1 MKKVWLIPLGL
12 FLAYGCD
19 AADEIEAK
27 IDCRSVCNRYS
38 ECFDDGY
45 DVSACQDRCENDVD
59 TGDLAQSNLDDCEN
73 CIDDRSC
80 ADATFSCTA
89 ECIRIVP

>member
-1 MKKVWLIPLGL
+1 MNKVWLIPLGL

-19 AADEIEAK
+19 AADDIEAT
-27 IDCRSVCNRYS
+27 IDCDSVCSRYS
-38 ECFDDGY
+38 ECFDRNY
-45 DVSACQDRCENDVD
+45 DVSACRNRCEDSID

-80 ADATFSCTA
+80 ADATFSCAT
-89 ECIRIVP
+89 ECISIVP